1 MTQWFSKDTSIM
13 LIPAIYLHFVIARTP
28 GICLQW
34 VSRTIWP
41 CPTCVQ
47 EDTFRM
53 IQWHEWWQL
62 SPQAQQCCPLA
73 ESPTQL
79 SWPCCWTNNKQHI
92 DGVMNQAHWYCQRC
106 PPPQAICPQWQSLPP
121 GSHGLQ
127 SKIMNQTR
135 DHYCLLPGGRGFLS
149 SVSDCHRLYLDRVE
163 WYHSH
168 DKGRGEL
175 QACILYNYNYNVQR
189 QQRTTGGKREQRPAT
204 STHRD
209 GHKSTIRKRRV
220 FRIFLVNINIHSRTI
235 IL

>member
-1 MTQWFSKDTSIM
+1 MTQCFSKDTSIM
-13 LIPAIYLHFVIARTP
+13 LIPVIYLLFVIARTP

-127 SKIMNQTR
+127 SKTMNKTWSLLSFAWGEGLLIVCQWLSPPVLGPCWMTPKPWQRKGWTASMYIVQLQLQCVTATTR
-135 DHYCLLPGGRGFLS
+135 G
-149 SVSDCHRLYLDRVE
+149 
-163 WYHSH
+163 
-168 DKGRGEL
+168 
-175 QACILYNYNYNVQR
+175 QR
-189 QQRTTGGKREQRPAT
+189 QEGAMAGNVHA
-204 STHRD
+204 
-209 GHKSTIRKRRV
+209 
-220 FRIFLVNINIHSRTI
+220 
-235 IL
+235 